1 MKPKDLKFPFSWE
14 ERQVLLTDKVL
25 YVPEYY
31 DQYDQ
36 FQFPGWDDSSLF
48 GNTQPVI
55 VEYCSGNGTWIAEKA
70 KENPDQNWVAVEKR
84 FDRVRKIWSKIKNEN
99 LNNLVVFCGEGFRLT
114 QEYLPKGTVDQVYI
128 NFPDPWPKKRHA
140 KHRIVQPLF
149 IEQVYRILKPEGVI
163 TLVTDDVAYSEQMI
177 EVLSGQEGMKSMHP
191 APYFVNELEG
201 YGTSYFDTLWRNKGR
216 TIHYHQFQKQ
226 GMLHAVS

>member
-14 ERQVLLTDKVL
+14 ERQVLLADKVL

-36 FQFPGWDDSSLF
+36 FKFPGWEDPSLF
-48 GNTQPVI
+48 GNSQPVV

-70 KENPDQNWVAVEKR
+70 KENPDLNWVAVEKR

-114 QEYLPKGTVDQVYI
+114 QEYLPKETVDQVYI

-163 TLVTDDVAYSEQMI
+163 TLVTDDTAYSEQMI
-177 EVLSGQEGMKSMHP
+177 EVLNGQEGMGSMYP
-191 APYFVNELEG
+191 EPYFVNELEG

-216 TIHYHQFQKQ
+216 KIHYHQFQKQ
-226 GMLHAVS
+226 ETLHAAG